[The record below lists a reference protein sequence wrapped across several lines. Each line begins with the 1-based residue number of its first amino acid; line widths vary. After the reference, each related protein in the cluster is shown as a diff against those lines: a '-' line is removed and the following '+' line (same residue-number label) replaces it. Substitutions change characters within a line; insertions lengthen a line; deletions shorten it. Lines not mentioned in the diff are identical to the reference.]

1 MRFGATILV
10 WVTIVGSECLAFFEL
25 VVHFG
30 GLERCEYLSAHFV
43 TF

>member
-25 VVHFG
+25 VHFG